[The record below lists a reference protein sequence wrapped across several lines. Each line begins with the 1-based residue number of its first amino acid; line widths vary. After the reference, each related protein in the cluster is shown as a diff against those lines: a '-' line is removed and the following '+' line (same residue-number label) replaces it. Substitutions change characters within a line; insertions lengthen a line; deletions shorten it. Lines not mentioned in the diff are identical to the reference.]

1 MKLLTRL
8 RLGLSHFNEPRFSH
22 NIKNGIIPL
31 CTCGS
36 EVEPR
41 AHFFLHSHH
50 FNVTQTILL
59 INSEA
64 IDKDTLKLS
73 DNSRTN
79 LLLFPESKFNNIQ
92 NYTTVILSITYIL
105 DSKRFDYF
113 LIYCKA
119 LPFLVMSDRTFVS
132 LSYSFWDSHFTFT
145 NFYLLSFNL
154 SFLWVECGVNLMHS
168 FSM

>member
-8 RLGLSHFNEPRFSH
+8 RLGLSHLNEPRFSH

-59 INSEA
+59 INTEA
-64 IDKDTLKLS
+64 TDKDALKLS

-92 NYTTVILSITYIL
+92 NYPTVILSITYIL

-119 LPFLVMSDRTFVS
+119 LPFLMLCQIEHLFHCLT
-132 LSYSFWDSHFTFT
+132 HFETLI
-145 NFYLLSFNL
+145 LLSQI
-154 SFLWVECGVNLMHS
+154 SI
-168 FSM
+168 FSHLILIFCE